1 MLYHVWFNSSYFIFI
16 LSSTEKYVWTTATPK
31 LTNIVLNELK
41 ASIDVLC
48 NQINTLQCGACVIMG
63 VNIYPENVDG
73 IHNLWYSCTETQCIA
88 VQNIFNFIPV
98 YSVVF
103 SPSLVIIIFN

>member
-1 MLYHVWFNSSYFIFI
+1 MLYHVLFNSLYFIFD

-48 NQINTLQCGACVIMG
+48 NQINTC
-63 VNIYPENVDG
+63 
-73 IHNLWYSCTETQCIA
+73 
-88 VQNIFNFIPV
+88 
-98 YSVVF
+98 SVGLA
-103 SPSLVIIIFN
+103 SIWGKYISRKC